1 MPRIQLQSVNHF
13 SAWLQNEILTEVP
26 FGLSLRLRPLT
37 MQASTAVSGD
47 GFVLARPHV
56 GHLIASLTAETSRL
70 PAALATDDGGAAEAV
85 EQEAAEV
92 SRSLSGRVP
101 STIDW
106 YAFFLKTLLHLTST
120 NGSHLRCTG
129 ASSSPSSPTCVV
141 AATDGVGRKT
151 ALYAAMLS
159 HCAEWWD
166 AGRAMRSTSALLWH
180 HSPPMQRAVSL
191 RRPFV
196 FFDETSEAA
205 GRLADPSRLSGRDSA
220 DVGARRRLL
229 RVLRLLSA
237 RGGWQLCV
245 RRSPRG
251 GAARA
256 VSTTSSTLL
265 HQEDEESVYVDWL
278 DYLTERCVEVDLRPA
293 GDYDDFESL
302 LRGTASHV
310 WLGSSSTAHS
320 TPITTSSARTRSC
333 GCAGGGNTGFA
344 CAVPDAF
351 VPLSA
356 VLWHVLSTEVEG
368 TVLETLHGLLRQYL
382 CWPFLAPPDRAGDP
396 LTTRRGD
403 VTSILG
409 YAYHA
414 LQTLVHTP
422 EQAFACELM
431 HFDRNGAASSTA
443 SALPPPLA
451 GPVTLSCMM
460 PNSFCLA
467 PLACDSAASRFFLQG
482 PPASVAPDGMVLRRH
497 PLRVL
502 LLRVDPE
509 GGWLPSPE
517 TLASQ
522 RTLHASFDAQRGEA
536 CDGDE
541 GCEDDDN
548 EMDDD
553 FALWE
558 ARGAGKRTVARPGAV
573 APGQRTAVT
582 SLPSPSLCADRSP
595 TEDRVVSM
603 LTAHVIRRGPFAQAV
618 TSARNL
624 DQYLWLAAIRLF
636 VYALLHDVRVVV
648 TPERL
653 PTFVKVFGYRHLP
666 QLHQRL
672 CEVRGALREAAADDG
687 TLLFFEDADDAVTR
701 AAAVSLLDAACQREP
716 PIAVYVVDQVSLS
729 GFSRLQARSRAS
741 ETTSADRVV
750 PSAPSS
756 LPLPPVVLCCDV
768 LRHPCSFDEA
778 CGSSRPSGIC
788 EVAHCGV
795 LDVIELCHISALLL
809 QSQHSPCSAE
819 KFAVRCAAVVASE
832 EGGESRLY
840 DGRVFIAALHP
851 IVTPSLTDAD
861 DRFRT
866 QTGERGADPRAR
878 CGADADAWN
887 AAVDESEL
895 WQPLLPSLLLLAPI
909 QQQTMLYGGLLR
921 KAALA
926 LLEAL
931 PSPCTSETDISTSM
945 RDTTRT
951 ARTSIPG
958 AVRGGG
964 AFFVSLARQARWLMR
979 RLSLSPACADAAATL
994 AGVGVAGSRP
1004 FASPEAVSWGIGVA
1018 PQDHA
1023 TIRFVLAILCE
1034 SCAAMVTRLA
1044 EPLIE
1049 RSAASGLALSPLCS
1063 ARTSPPPRG
1072 PHARR
1077 RLWVEALRAAV
1088 ESSSTVPGQP
1098 VLHAYHENVDV
1109 MLSEAANGTVFD
1121 ACLGAPTLHERAM
1134 QWFASDRRLSSSTS
1148 QSGANDDACV
1158 HRGGCA
1164 TEPPLP
1170 THLFLE
1176 PLHTNARAVREAV
1189 ALVLRTLSA
1198 TVP

>member
-1 MPRIQLQSVNHF
+1 MPRIQLQSASHF
-13 SAWLQNEILTEVP
+13 SAWVQNEILTEVP
-26 FGLSLRLRPLT
+26 FGLSLRLRPLP
-37 MQASTAVSGD
+37 MQASAAVSG
-47 GFVLARPHV
+47 GEFVLARPHV
-56 GHLIASLTAETSRL
+56 GHVIASLTAETPGV
-70 PAALATDDGGAAEAV
+70 PAAPATDDGGAGEAV
-85 EQEAAEV
+85 EQDAAEV
-92 SRSLSGRVP
+92 PRSLSGRVH

-106 YAFFLKTLLHLTST
+106 YGFFLKTLLHLTST
-120 NGSHLRCTG
+120 NGSPPRHTG
-129 ASSSPSSPTCVV
+129 ASASPSSLTCVV

-151 ALYAAMLS
+151 ALYATMLS

-166 AGRAMRSTSALLWH
+166 ADWATRSTSAHLYH
-180 HSPPMQRAVSL
+180 HSPPMQRAVAL
-191 RRPFV
+191 CRPFV
-196 FFDETSEAA
+196 FFDEMSEAA
-205 GRLADPSRLSGRDSA
+205 GRLADPSRLSGRGSA
-220 DVGARRRLL
+220 DRGPRRRLL
-229 RVLRLLSA
+229 RVLRLLST

-245 RRSPRG
+245 RRSSRG
-251 GAARA
+251 GGARTA
-256 VSTTSSTLL
+256 TTTSSTLL
-265 HQEDEESVYVDWL
+265 HPEDDDSVYVDWL

-302 LRGTASHV
+302 LRGTASDA

-320 TPITTSSARTRSC
+320 TPITASSARTRNC
-333 GCAGGGNTGFA
+333 DCAGDGNTGFA

-351 VPLSA
+351 LPLSA

-368 TVLETLHGLLRQYL
+368 TVLETLHGLVRQYL
-382 CWPFLAPPDRAGDP
+382 CWPFLALPDRAGDP
-396 LTTRRGD
+396 STTRRSD
-403 VTSILG
+403 VTRIFR

-422 EQAFACELM
+422 EQAFACELT
-431 HFDRNGAASSTA
+431 HSDRNGAASRTV

-451 GPVTLSCMM
+451 GPITLSCLI
-460 PNSFCLA
+460 PNNVCLA
-467 PLACDSAASRFFLQG
+467 PLARDSASSRFFLQG
-482 PPASVAPDGMVLRRH
+482 PPASVAPDGTVLRRH

-509 GGWLPSPE
+509 GGWLPPPE

-541 GCEDDDN
+541 GCEDDN
-548 EMDDD
+548 NGTDDD

-558 ARGAGKRTVARPGAV
+558 ARGAGKRTVARPSAV
-573 APGQRTAVT
+573 APGQRTTFA
-582 SLPSPSLCADRSP
+582 SLLSPFRCADTSP
-595 TEDRVVSM
+595 TEDRVISM
-603 LTAHVIRRGPFAQAV
+603 LTAHVIHSGPFAQAV
-618 TSARNL
+618 TSTRNL
-624 DQYLWLAAIRLF
+624 EQCLWLAAIRLF
-636 VYALLHDVRVVV
+636 VYALLHDARVVV

-672 CEVRGALREAAADDG
+672 CEVRGAFREATADDG
-687 TLLFFEDADDAVTR
+687 TLLLFADAADAPTR

-716 PIAVYVVDQVSLS
+716 PICVYVVDQVSLS
-729 GFSRLQARSRAS
+729 GFSRLQVRSRVS
-741 ETTSADRVV
+741 GTTRADQVV

-756 LPLPPVVLCCDV
+756 LPLLPVVLCCDV

-778 CGSSRPSGIC
+778 RGSSRPSGIC

-795 LDVIELCHISALLL
+795 LDVIELCHISALL
-809 QSQHSPCSAE
+809 QSQHSSCAE
-819 KFAVRCAAVVASE
+819 EFVMRCAAVVASE
-832 EGGESRLY
+832 EGGASRLY
-840 DGRVFIAALHP
+840 DGRVFMAALHP
-851 IVTPSLTDAD
+851 VVTPSLTDAGD
-861 DRFRT
+861 CFRT
-866 QTGERGADPRAR
+866 QTGERRADHRAI
-878 CGADADAWN
+878 CGADADTWN
-887 AAVDESEL
+887 AAVDGSEL
-895 WQPLLPSLLLLAPI
+895 WQPLLPSVLLLAPT
-909 QQQTMLYGGLLR
+909 QQQTVLYGGLLR

-931 PSPCTSETDISTSM
+931 PSPCTNETDMSTSM
-945 RDTTRT
+945 RDATRT
-951 ARTSIPG
+951 AHANIPG

-979 RLSLSPACADAAATL
+979 RLSLSPACADAAATFDE
-994 AGVGVAGSRP
+994 AGVAGSGP
-1004 FASPEAVSWGIGVA
+1004 FASPSAVSWGIGVV

-1023 TIRFVLAILCE
+1023 AIRFVLAILCE

-1049 RSAASGLALSPLCS
+1049 RSGASGHALSPLYS
-1063 ARTSPPPRG
+1063 ARASPPPRG

-1088 ESSSTVPGQP
+1088 EASSSVPGQP
-1098 VLHAYHENVDV
+1098 VLHVYHESVDV
-1109 MLSEAANGTVFD
+1109 MLSEAANGTVFN
-1121 ACLGAPTLHERAM
+1121 ACLGAKTLHERAM
-1134 QWFASDRRLSSSTS
+1134 QCFASDRRFSSSTS
-1148 QSGANDDACV
+1148 QSGADDDACA

-1164 TEPPLP
+1164 TEPPLS
-1170 THLFLE
+1170 TYLFLE
-1176 PLHTNARAVREAV
+1176 PLHTNARAVREAL

>member
-13 SAWLQNEILTEVP
+13 SAWLHNEILTEVP

-205 GRLADPSRLSGRDSA
+205 GRLADPSRLSRRDSA

-451 GPVTLSCMM
+451 GPVTLSCLM

-517 TLASQ
+517 T
-522 RTLHASFDAQRGEA
+522 
-536 CDGDE
+536 
-541 GCEDDDN
+541 
-548 EMDDD
+548 
-553 FALWE
+553 
-558 ARGAGKRTVARPGAV
+558 
-573 APGQRTAVT
+573 
-582 SLPSPSLCADRSP
+582 
-595 TEDRVVSM
+595 
-603 LTAHVIRRGPFAQAV
+603 GPFAQAV

-624 DQYLWLAAIRLF
+624 DQCLWLAAIRLF

-687 TLLFFEDADDAVTR
+687 TLLFFEDAADAVTR

-1109 MLSEAANGTVFD
+1109 MLSEAANGTAFD

>member
-13 SAWLQNEILTEVP
+13 SAWLHDEILTEVP
-26 FGLSLRLRPLT
+26 FGLSLRLRPLP
-37 MQASTAVSGD
+37 MQGSTAVSGG

-56 GHLIASLTAETSRL
+56 GHVIASLTAETSGV
-70 PAALATDDGGAAEAV
+70 PEAPATDDGGAVEAV

-92 SRSLSGRVP
+92 SRSLSGRVH

-106 YAFFLKTLLHLTST
+106 YTLFLKTLLHLTST
-120 NGSHLRCTG
+120 NGSPPRHTG
-129 ASSSPSSPTCVV
+129 ASSSPSSTCVV

-151 ALYAAMLS
+151 TLYAAMLS

-166 AGRAMRSTSALLWH
+166 AGRAMAPISARLWH
-180 HSPPMQRAVSL
+180 HSPPLQWAVSL

-205 GRLADPSRLSGRDSA
+205 GRLADPSRLSGRGSA
-220 DVGARRRLL
+220 DGGARRRLL

-245 RRSPRG
+245 RRSSRG
-251 GAARA
+251 GAARTIT
-256 VSTTSSTLL
+256 TTSSTLL
-265 HQEDEESVYVDWL
+265 HQEDEGSVHVDWL

-302 LRGTASHV
+302 LRGTASHMR
-310 WLGSSSTAHS
+310 LGSSSTAHP

-333 GCAGGGNTGFA
+333 GFA
-344 CAVPDAF
+344 CAVPDVF

-368 TVLETLHGLLRQYL
+368 PVLETLHGLLRQYL
-382 CWPFLAPPDRAGDP
+382 CWPFLAPPDCARDP
-396 LTTRRGD
+396 STTCRSD
-403 VTSILG
+403 VTSILR

-422 EQAFACELM
+422 EQVFACELM
-431 HFDRNGAASSTA
+431 HSDRNGTA
-443 SALPPPLA
+443 SCTAPALPPPLA
-451 GPVTLSCMM
+451 GPVTLSCMI
-460 PNSFCLA
+460 PNSVCLA
-467 PLACDSAASRFFLQG
+467 PLACDSASSRFFLQG

-509 GGWLPSPE
+509 GGWLPPPE
-517 TLASQ
+517 TLTSQ
-522 RTLHASFDAQRGEA
+522 RTLHASFDGQRGEA
-536 CDGDE
+536 CDSDE
-541 GCEDDDN
+541 GCEDGDN
-548 EMDDD
+548 EMDDN
-553 FALWE
+553 FALRE
-558 ARGAGKRTVARPGAV
+558 ARGAGRRTVARPGAV
-573 APGQRTAVT
+573 APRQRTVLT
-582 SLPSPSLCADRSP
+582 SPPSPSLCADRST

-624 DQYLWLAAIRLF
+624 DQCLWLAAIRLF
-636 VYALLHDVRVVV
+636 VYALLHDARVVF

-672 CEVRGALREAAADDG
+672 CEVRGAFREGAADDG
-687 TLLFFEDADDAVTR
+687 ALLFCADAADPPTR

-729 GFSRLQARSRAS
+729 GFSRLQARSRVS
-741 ETTSADRVV
+741 GTTSADRAV

-756 LPLPPVVLCCDV
+756 LPLLPVVLCCNV

-788 EVAHCGV
+788 EVTYCGV
-795 LDVIELCHISALLL
+795 LDVIELCHISAFL

-819 KFAVRCAAVVASE
+819 KFAMRCAAVVASE
-832 EGGESRLY
+832 EGGASRLY
-840 DGRVFIAALHP
+840 GGRVFIAALHP
-851 IVTPSLTDAD
+851 IVTPSLTDVD

-866 QTGERGADPRAR
+866 LTGERGADPRAR
-878 CGADADAWN
+878 CGGDADAWK
-887 AAVDESEL
+887 AAVVESEL
-895 WQPLLPSLLLLAPI
+895 WQPLLPSVLLLAPI
-909 QQQTMLYGGLLR
+909 QQQTMLYGALLR

-931 PSPCTSETDISTSM
+931 PSPCTSKTYMSTSM

-951 ARTSIPG
+951 ARASIPG
-958 AVRGGG
+958 VVRGGG

-979 RLSLSPACADAAATL
+979 RLSLSPACADAAATF
-994 AGVGVAGSRP
+994 AGVGVAGSEP
-1004 FASPEAVSWGIGVA
+1004 FASPDAVSWGIGVA
-1018 PQDHA
+1018 LQDHA
-1023 TIRFVLAILCE
+1023 TVRFVLAILCE

-1044 EPLIE
+1044 EPLTE
-1049 RSAASGLALSPLCS
+1049 WSAASGPALSPLYS
-1063 ARTSPPPRG
+1063 ARASPPPRG

-1088 ESSSTVPGQP
+1088 EASSTVPGQP

-1109 MLSEAANGTVFD
+1109 MFSEAANGTAFD

-1134 QWFASDRRLSSSTS
+1134 QWFASGRRLSSSIS
-1148 QSGANDDACV
+1148 QSGADDDACT

-1164 TEPPLP
+1164 TEPPLS
-1170 THLFLE
+1170 TYLFLE
-1176 PLHTNARAVREAV
+1176 PLHTNVRAVREAL
-1189 ALVLRTLSA
+1189 ALVLHTLSA